1 MSNDIGPQ
9 KKPHSVAQIRAQG
22 KAVKRDLD
30 DALQQLE
37 RVHREHHRN
46 HYSRDYFE
54 WEWRTVEHTGVWAYG
69 GNCQKTEPELISVSL
84 KVPDKEQ
91 LPGWYCYIGPT
102 PSMQASS

>member
-30 DALQQLE
+30 DALQQLG
-37 RVHREHHRN
+37 RVYREHHRN
-46 HYSRDYFE
+46 HYNRDYFE
-54 WEWRTVEHTGVWAYG
+54 WEWRTVVHTGVWAYG